1 MDLLVS
7 HLRGYYGRARD
18 QIVRIIARFGDL
30 QPGIE
35 KSGIPGVCVVHT
47 SLDNRQ
53 VVARCAL
60 LRESEPESFR
70 FAIKWVPVDFWCWK
84 DLESILQ
91 IIQEKVVPR
100 IGADETW
107 GMQVARRR
115 RDQYHTAEII
125 ARLAPAIDR
134 KVRLKAPD
142 KLVRIDILARVVA
155 VSVLRP
161 GEIFSVYAPAS

>member
-18 QIVRIIARFGDL
+18 EIARILRRFGDL
-30 QPGIE
+30 GPGIE
-35 KSGIPGVCVVHT
+35 KTGTPGVCVVHT
-47 SLDNRQ
+47 TLDSRQ

-70 FAIKWVPVDFWCWK
+70 FAIKWVPTDFWCGK
-84 DLESILQ
+84 DLDAIMQ
-91 IIQEKVVPR
+91 VIREKVAPS
-100 IGADETW
+100 IGEEQTW
-107 GMQVARRR
+107 AMRVARRGW
-115 RDQYHTAEII
+115 DQYHTAEII

-161 GEIFSVYAPAS
+161 GEVFSVYAPAS